1 MKLFLRLGVMVVI
14 FLLTCGLASADTTV
28 GVTNGGNCYPFL
40 CNDSGVSTG
49 QTIDYQQVY
58 SSSAFSGTQSING
71 LRFYFDQIDGG
82 SSNVLSGTYD
92 IYLST
97 TAAAVNG
104 LSSDPTANRGGDY
117 TLVDVFTGLVDS
129 NPSFTIALTSPFS
142 YDPTSGNNLLLEVIA
157 VDQPNVPN
165 GSGNGYLAADSTG
178 STTSRAWGYGSST
191 LLDTDSN
198 GLVTTFSTSPIATP
212 EPGSITLLG
221 IGLIALFSC
230 RKVLN
235 GSRVAA

>member
-28 GVTNGGNCYPFL
+28 GATSGGNCYPFL

-58 SSSAFSGTQSING
+58 SSSAFGATQTINA
-71 LRFYFDQIDGG
+71 LSFYFNPNFGG
-82 SSNVLSGTYD
+82 TSNVLSGTYD

-97 TAAAVNG
+97 TGAAVNG
-104 LSSDPTANRGGDY
+104 LSSDPTTNRGGDY
-117 TLVDVFTGLVDS
+117 TLVDVFSGLVDS
-129 NPSFTIALTSPFS
+129 NPSFTINLTSPFS
-142 YDPTSGNNLLLEVIA
+142 YDPTSGNLLLEVIA
-157 VDQPNVPN
+157 SDQPNFQN

-178 STTSRAWGYGSST
+178 TTTSRAWSYGAST
-191 LLDTDSN
+191 ILNPDSN
-198 GLVTTFSTSPIATP
+198 GLVTTFSTPPIATA

-221 IGLIALFSC
+221 IGFLTLFSC

-235 GSRVAA
+235 RSRVAG

>member
-1 MKLFLRLGVMVVI
+1 MKLFLRMGVMVVI

-28 GVTNGGNCYPFL
+28 GVTDSGNCYPFL

-58 SSSAFSGTQSING
+58 SSGAFSGTQSINT
-71 LRFYFDQIDGG
+71 LSFYFNPSFGG

-97 TAAAVNG
+97 TTATVNG

-157 VDQPNVPN
+157 SDQPILPN

-178 STTSRAWGYGSST
+178 STTSRAWGAST
-191 LLDTDSN
+191 PLNLDPT
-198 GLVTTFSTSPIATP
+198 GLVTTFNASPIATP

-230 RKVLN
+230 RKVLH

>member
-28 GVTNGGNCYPFL
+28 GATTGGNCFPFL

-58 SSSAFSGTQSING
+58 SSSAFGATQSINT
-71 LRFYFDQIDGG
+71 LSFYFNPNFGG
-82 SSNVLSGTYD
+82 TSNVLSGTYD

-97 TAAAVNG
+97 TAATVNG

-117 TLVDVFTGLVDS
+117 TLVDVFTGSVDS
-129 NPSFTIALTSPFS
+129 NPSFAIALTSPFS
-142 YDPTSGNNLLLEVIA
+142 YDPTSGNLLLEVIA
-157 VDQPNVPN
+157 SDQPNVLN
-165 GSGNGYLAADSTG
+165 GSGNGYLEADSTG
-178 STTSRAWGYGSST
+178 ATTSRAWGYGSSIS
-191 LLDTDSN
+191 LNTDSN
-198 GLVTTFSTSPIATP
+198 GLVTTFSTSPIATA